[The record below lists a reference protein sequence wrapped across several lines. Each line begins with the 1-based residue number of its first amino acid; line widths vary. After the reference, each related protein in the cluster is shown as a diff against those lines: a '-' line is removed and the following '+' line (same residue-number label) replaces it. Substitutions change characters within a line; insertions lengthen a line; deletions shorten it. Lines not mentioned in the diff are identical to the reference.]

1 MKPTFAGWLLALGA
15 CTLFAGCTMDCLS
28 SVPCCASCDDAQ
40 PNYRCGGCEAAETS
54 ALLCPQ
60 RSSCALS
67 YFVGDEPARCCSRC
81 DSTEI
86 RERDNKRCEQKE
98 SYVHECRVESAC
110 VQAHLALARDAVYVP
125 WQAAAL
131 NTAAALFSVAVSGD
145 EVWAVGSSGF
155 AARLSS
161 SGRWQ
166 LETTPTTENLLGVWV
181 SPAGTVWVVGID
193 GSILRRDQAGWQKVE
208 SPTNVALQAIWG
220 RDETHIW
227 AVGQSATVLEYD
239 GINWRQLSSATD
251 VDLTA
256 IGGNADQLWIVGD
269 KGVILRRDGP
279 NENGF
284 SAVES
289 GTDLPLTGVYVS
301 SSDNRS
307 PSDNKVWI
315 VGVGGLFLH
324 GDHTGFV
331 IGQTHE
337 RFDLL
342 AVGQAAGSVWTVGRF
357 GAIWR
362 GADGQLERVSY
373 FLPRPVDLFAVAGDG
388 KRAIAVGEAGLS
400 LFYESVQP

>member
-1 MKPTFAGWLLALGA
+1 
-15 CTLFAGCTMDCLS
+15 MDCLS

-315 VGVGGLFLH
+315 VGVGG
-324 GDHTGFV
+324 TV
-331 IGQTHE
+331 SAWRSY
-337 RFDLL
+337 RFCHRPDARTLRS
-342 AVGQAAGSVWTVGRF
+342 ARRRSGRGVGMDGW
-357 GAIWR
+357 AIWR
-362 GADGQLERVSY
+362 DLARCRRPIGARVVFSSPARRSVCRRRGRKTSHCGWRSGLIP
-373 FLPRPVDLFAVAGDG
+373 FLRECAALT
-388 KRAIAVGEAGLS
+388 R
-400 LFYESVQP
+400 